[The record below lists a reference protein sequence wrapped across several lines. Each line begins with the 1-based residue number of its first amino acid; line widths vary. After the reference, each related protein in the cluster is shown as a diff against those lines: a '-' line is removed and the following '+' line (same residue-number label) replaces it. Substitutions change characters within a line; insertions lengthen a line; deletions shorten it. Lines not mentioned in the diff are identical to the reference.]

1 MQLDRKLPALL
12 LDSSMEDGIG
22 QVLGL
27 TMMLGYE
34 ARREARL
41 TSLSISRNNLRAA
54 AFCDLMTRFFGPA
67 LPIGMA
73 DQGTPESG
81 LPPMLSAVLERKT
94 SEGKPVY
101 PRNISRLNETA
112 EPAALIRNAL
122 TAQPDQNS
130 TVILCGPPMNLH
142 GLLALPEGK
151 SLVRKKVRTLVL
163 AAPLGNSSAEVAKL
177 LAEWPSPVVFADE
190 DLGQSVKFPAESIDR
205 DFGWAANHPLVDAY
219 RAANPMPYD
228 AGSSLMAAV
237 LYAVH
242 PDDGYFKV
250 SQQHLQVDP
259 DQKDRIVQAYRQAVS
274 AKPPE
279 PKRGGRGA

>member
-1 MQLDRKLPALL
+1 MQADRRQLPALL
-12 LDSSMEDGIG
+12 LDSSIEEGIG

-27 TMMLGYE
+27 AMLLGYE
-34 ARREARL
+34 AAREARL
-41 TSLSISRNNLRAA
+41 TSLSVSRNNLRTA
-54 AFCDLMTRFFGPA
+54 AFCDLMARFFGSS
-67 LPIGMA
+67 LPVGMA
-73 DQGTPESG
+73 DQGAPENSV
-81 LPPMLSAVLERKT
+81 PPMLSAVLERKT
-94 SEGKPVY
+94 AEGKPVY

-130 TVILCGPPMNLH
+130 TVVLCGPPVNLQ

-151 SLVRKKVRTLVL
+151 PLVRKKVRALVL
-163 AAPLGNSSAEVAKL
+163 AAPLGSTADVAKL
-177 LAEWPSPVVFADE
+177 LAEWPSPVAFADE

-205 DFGWAANHPLVDAY
+205 DFGWAANHPLLDAY
-219 RAANPMPYD
+219 RAANPMPND
-228 AGSSLMAAV
+228 VASSAMAAV

-242 PDDGYFKV
+242 PDEGYFKV
-250 SQQHLQVDP
+250 SQQHLLAGP
-259 DQKDRIVQAYRQAVS
+259 DQKERIVQAYRKAVS